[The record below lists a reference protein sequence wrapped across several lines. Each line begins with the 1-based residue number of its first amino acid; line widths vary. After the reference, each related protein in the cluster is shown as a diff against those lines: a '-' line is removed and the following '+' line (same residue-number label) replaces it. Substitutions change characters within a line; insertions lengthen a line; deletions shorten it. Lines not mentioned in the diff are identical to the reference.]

1 MTAICFWYAVRCDRS
16 SYSLD
21 EGEAFYLCSFSELL
35 LLCLSIH
42 LYVKVEFTIELWL
55 PSGTIQQPVSSID
68 NTILWQIHHY
78 AFKNIFNYIHLALVG
93 CYINVYGFQVP
104 FMLPLDCQNTVN
116 YFTTHISMLNCCIF
130 FLTIPS

>member
-1 MTAICFWYAVRCDRS
+1 MLFLISLTLKLLHWCLFSIMQENSEEHRYWWMAAVCFWYAVRCHRS

-21 EGEAFYLCSFSELL
+21 DVEAFHLCSSPELL

-42 LYVKVEFTIELWL
+42 LYVKVELWL

-78 AFKNIFNYIHLALVG
+78 AFKNLFNYIHLAAVG
-93 CYINVYGFQVP
+93 CYINVYGFRCH
-104 FMLPLDCQNTVN
+104 LC
-116 YFTTHISMLNCCIF
+116 YR
-130 FLTIPS
+130 